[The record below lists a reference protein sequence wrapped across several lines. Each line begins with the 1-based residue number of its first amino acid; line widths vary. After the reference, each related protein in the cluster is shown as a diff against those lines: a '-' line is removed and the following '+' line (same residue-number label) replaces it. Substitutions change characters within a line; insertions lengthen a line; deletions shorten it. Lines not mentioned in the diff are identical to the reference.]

1 MRVGEWIFG
10 TIKLLFRLLNSILFA
25 GARQTRTEVFCGI
38 PRKNVQQ
45 RGKPRQARNTFV
57 TR

>member
-1 MRVGEWIFG
+1 MRVGERIFG

-25 GARQTRTEVFCGI
+25 GARQICTGSFCGI
-38 PRKNVQQ
+38 PRKNAQR
-45 RGKPRQARNTFV
+45 RGKPRQAQNSFV